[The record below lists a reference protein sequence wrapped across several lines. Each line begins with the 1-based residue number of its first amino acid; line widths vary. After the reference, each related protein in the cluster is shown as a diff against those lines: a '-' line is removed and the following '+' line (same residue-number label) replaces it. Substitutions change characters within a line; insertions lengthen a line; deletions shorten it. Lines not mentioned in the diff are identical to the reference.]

1 MDELERFKKITAS
14 TNPVARAL
22 KMLGDDMA
30 NNQINIDLNVDAN
43 QSTSSLKNLNVS
55 LFLLINLHQM
65 HDSLFH
71 LYF

>member
-1 MDELERFKKITAS
+1 
-14 TNPVARAL
+14 
-22 KMLGDDMA
+22 MA

-55 LFLLINLHQM
+55 LFLLVNLHRM
-65 HDSLFH
+65 HDSLFR